1 MKETVV
7 HEIFLMRCLQ
17 LASNG
22 EGNTYPNP
30 LVGSVIVH
38 KEKIIGEGFHW
49 KAGEPHAEVNAINSV
64 KDKSLLSKSTLYVNL
79 EPCAHFG
86 KTPPCSLL
94 IINHKIPKVIIGCID
109 SYSEV
114 SGKGIEMMRSAGID
128 VVTGVLEK
136 ESRFINRRFFTFHEK
151 KRPYVI
157 LKWAETT
164 DGFIDVERF
173 DNNESAIQSPSL
185 REGLGEGFS
194 PQPTW
199 ITNEWAR
206 RAVHKQ
212 RGIEQAVL
220 VGTNT
225 ALMDNPSLTLR
236 DWDGNPPTRIV
247 IDRQLKL
254 PKKLNLFVGKAK
266 TIVLNEINEGQKE
279 NITHL
284 KISLQ
289 DDAAQNILT
298 AIFNQQ
304 LQSVIIEGGRTTLDL
319 FLKSGLWDEAHVYI
333 GNKLFKAGV
342 KAPETR
348 GDLYYKKEFGDSK
361 LFVYRNML

>member
-1 MKETVV
+1 MKEPEV
-7 HEIFLMRCLQ
+7 HEKYMKRCLQ

-30 LVGSVIVH
+30 LVGSVIVYDG
-38 KEKIIGEGFHW
+38 KIIGEGFHW

-64 KDKSLLSKSTLYVNL
+64 KDRSLLSKSTLYVNL

-94 IINHKIPKVIIGCID
+94 IINHKIPKVVIGCID

-114 SGKGIEMMRSAGID
+114 SGKGIEMMRNAGIE
-128 VVTGVLEK
+128 VITKVLEK
-136 ESRFINRRFFTFHEK
+136 ESRLINRRFFTFHEK

-157 LKWAETT
+157 LKWAQTT
-164 DGFIDVERF
+164 DGFIDIERQK
-173 DNNESAIQSPSL
+173 DLTA
-185 REGLGEGFS
+185 
-194 PQPTW
+194 QPTW

-236 DWDGNPPTRIV
+236 DWAGNPPTRIV

-254 PKKLNLFVGKAK
+254 PEKLNMFMGKAK
-266 TIVLNEINEGQKE
+266 TIVLNEIKNEQKDS
-279 NITHL
+279 ITYL
-284 KISLQ
+284 KTNLQ
-289 DDAAQNILT
+289 DDAADNILT
-298 AIFNQQ
+298 ALYNRG
-304 LQSVIIEGGRTTLDL
+304 LQSVIIEGGSTTLNL

-342 KAPETR
+342 KAPEIE
-348 GDLYYKKEFGDSK
+348 GNLYYKKEFGDSK

>member
-1 MKETVV
+1 MKETVE
-7 HEIFLMRCLQ
+7 HKKYLKRSLQ

-30 LVGSVIVH
+30 LVGSVIVYDG
-38 KEKIIGEGFHW
+38 KIIGEGFHW

-64 KDKSLLSKSTLYVNL
+64 KDKPLLSKSTLYVNL

-94 IINHKIPKVIIGCID
+94 IIDHKIPKVIIGCVD
-109 SYSEV
+109 SFSEV
-114 SGKGIEMMRSAGID
+114 SGKGIEMMRNAGID
-128 VVTGVLEK
+128 VITGVLEK
-136 ESRFINRRFFTFHEK
+136 ESRLINRRFFTFHEK

-157 LKWAETT
+157 LKWAQTI
-164 DGFIDVERF
+164 DGFIDIERKTT
-173 DNNESAIQSPSL
+173 STAK
-185 REGLGEGFS
+185 
-194 PQPTW
+194 PTW

-254 PKKLNLFVGKAK
+254 PVKLNLFMGKAK
-266 TIVLNEINEGQKE
+266 TIVLNEIKNEQE
-279 NITHL
+279 DNITYL
-284 KISLQ
+284 KTNLQ
-289 DDAAQNILT
+289 DDAADNILT
-298 AIFNQQ
+298 ALYDNH
-304 LQSVIIEGGRTTLDL
+304 LQSVIIEGGSTTLNL

-333 GNKLFKAGV
+333 GNKLFKIGV
-342 KAPETR
+342 KAPETE

>member
-7 HEIFLMRCLQ
+7 HEKYIKRCLQ

-30 LVGSVIVH
+30 LVGSVIVYDG
-38 KEKIIGEGFHW
+38 KIIGEGFHW

-94 IINHKIPKVIIGCID
+94 IINHKIPKVVIGCID
-109 SYSEV
+109 SFSEV
-114 SGKGIEMMRSAGID
+114 SGKGIEMMRNAGIE
-128 VVTGVLEK
+128 VITGVLEK

-151 KRPYVI
+151 KRPFVI
-157 LKWAETT
+157 LKWAQTA
-164 DGFIDVERF
+164 DGFIDIERT
-173 DNNESAIQSPSL
+173 SKSIA
-185 REGLGEGFS
+185 
-194 PQPTW
+194 QPTW

-212 RGIEQAVL
+212 RSIEQAVL

-225 ALMDNPSLTLR
+225 ALIDNPSLTLR
-236 DWDGNPPTRIV
+236 DWAGSSPIRVV

-254 PKKLNLFVGKAK
+254 PETLNLFAGKEK
-266 TIVLNEINEGQKE
+266 TIVLNEKKDESKD
-279 NITHL
+279 NITYL
-284 KISLQ
+284 KINLQ

-298 AIFNQQ
+298 TLYDQQ
-304 LQSVIIEGGRTTLDL
+304 LQSVIIEGGRTTVNF
-319 FLKSGLWDEAHVYI
+319 FLKSGLWDEAFIYV
-333 GNKLFKAGV
+333 GDKWFVSGV
-342 KAPETR
+342 KAPEFK
-348 GDLYYKKEFGDSK
+348 GNLCYKKEFGNSK

>member
-1 MKETVV
+1 M
-7 HEIFLMRCLQ
+7 MRCLQ

-30 LVGSVIVH
+30 MVGSVIVY
-38 KEKIIGEGFHW
+38 EGKIIGEGFHW

-94 IINHKIPKVIIGCID
+94 IINHKIPRVVIGCVD
-109 SYSEV
+109 SFSEV
-114 SGKGIEMMRSAGID
+114 SGKGIEMMRKKGID
-128 VVTGVLEK
+128 VVIGVLEP

-157 LKWAETT
+157 LKWAETI
-164 DGFIDVERF
+164 DGFIDIEREIS
-173 DNNESAIQSPSL
+173 DKRTIQSPSH
-185 REGLGEGFS
+185 RDGLGMGS
-194 PQPTW
+194 TAQPTW

-206 RAVHKQ
+206 RSVHRQ
-212 RGIEQAVL
+212 RSVEQALL

-225 ALMDNPSLTLR
+225 AVKDNPSLTLR
-236 DWDGNPPTRIV
+236 DWSGNSPTRIV

-254 PKKLNLFVGKAK
+254 PKTLKLFTGKDK
-266 TIVLNEINEGQKE
+266 TVVLNELENSSKN
-279 NITHL
+279 NITRI
-284 KISLQ
+284 KIDLHNNP
-289 DDAAQNILT
+289 AENILT
-298 AIFNQQ
+298 ALYNLG
-304 LQSVIIEGGRTTLDL
+304 LQSVVIEGGSQTLNL
-319 FLKSGLWDEAHVYI
+319 FLKAGLWDEAYVYV
-333 GNKLFKAGV
+333 GDKQFKAGV
-342 KAPETR
+342 GAPR
-348 GDLYYKKEFGDSK
+348 ASGDLYYEKEFGDSK